1 MSESHVDG
9 SGVLINMTDAAH
21 STGHAHGVDIYATRK
36 SHRHSQSRVGDKL
49 FTKVCY
55 FLTMNESNS
64 LTLLLSLMV
73 LNSYGSRTC
82 KGVMYKT

>member
-9 SGVLINMTDAAH
+9 SGVLININDAAH

-49 FTKVCY
+49 FTTLFSYYELIEFINFVA
-55 FLTMNESNS
+55 LTYG
-64 LTLLLSLMV
+64 
-73 LNSYGSRTC
+73 NSYGSRTC
-82 KGVMYKT
+82 EQYKT